1 LYQVL
6 GTEEVMKILIDNT
19 ISKVAKVSLFDK
31 DKLLSQKEGTDALVL
46 VNELLK
52 ENKLD
57 LKDVLFEL
65 KNEPGSYTGLKIGAS
80 LINAL
85 NFARGKKGL
94 VIPKY

>member
-1 LYQVL
+1 
-6 GTEEVMKILIDNT
+6 MKILIDNT